1 MRQIVLDTETTG
13 LRPSEGHRVIEIAAI
28 EIVDYLPT
36 GNTYQQYINPQRDV
50 PESSFKVHGLSYEF
64 LKDKPLF
71 ENVANK
77 LIDFVGND
85 PIVAHNVEFDMGF
98 LNYEL
103 NACSK
108 DLLKNEK
115 IDTVL
120 LAREKFPG
128 QSVSLDALCKR
139 FSIDNTQRE
148 KHSALTDA
156 QLLVQVY
163 IELMDARELSLDLNN
178 SVKVKDSISAFD
190 IEKIKNR
197 NLPSRLSRKERELH
211 ESFTETLGENS
222 IWKKINLS
230 TNSESSEQ

>member
-71 ENVANK
+71 ENVINK
-77 LIDFVGND
+77 FLEFVGND
-85 PIVAHNVEFDMGF
+85 TIIAHNVDFDVGF

-103 NACSK
+103 NTCGKES
-108 DLLKNEK
+108 LKNEK
-115 IDTVL
+115 IDTVSI
-120 LAREKFPG
+120 AREKFPG

-139 FSIDNTQRE
+139 FAIDNTQRE
-148 KHSALTDA
+148 KHSATVDTE
-156 QLLVQVY
+156 LLARVY

-178 SVKVKDSISAFD
+178 SVEVKNSPVTFNT
-190 IEKIKNR
+190 EKIKNR
-197 NLPSRLSRKERELH
+197 NLPSRLSEKEKELH
-211 ESFTETLGENS
+211 QSFIQTLGKNS
-222 IWKKINLS
+222 IWNKIS
-230 TNSESSEQ
+230 QSSE

>member
-36 GNTYQQYINPQRDV
+36 GNTYQQYINPQRDM

-71 ENVANK
+71 ENIINEF
-77 LIDFVGND
+77 LEFVGDD
-85 PIVAHNVEFDMGF
+85 PIIAHNVDFDVGF

-103 NACSK
+103 NSCGKES
-108 DLLKNEK
+108 LKNNK
-115 IDTVL
+115 IDTVSI
-120 LAREKFPG
+120 AREKFPG

-139 FSIDNTQRE
+139 FAIDNKQRE
-148 KHSALTDA
+148 KHSATVDTE
-156 QLLVQVY
+156 LLARVY

-178 SVKVKDSISAFD
+178 TVEVKNSTSDFNT
-190 IEKIKNR
+190 EKIKNR
-197 NLPSRLSRKERELH
+197 NLPPRLSEKEKKLH
-211 ESFTETLGENS
+211 DSFIQTLGENS
-222 IWKKINLS
+222 IWNKINQ
-230 TNSESSEQ
+230 SSE

>member
-71 ENVANK
+71 ENVIKNF
-77 LIDFVGND
+77 LEFVGND
-85 PIVAHNVEFDMGF
+85 PIIAHNVDFDIGF

-103 NACSK
+103 NTCGMES
-108 DLLKNEK
+108 LKNEK
-115 IDTVL
+115 IDTVAI
-120 LAREKFPG
+120 AREKFPG

-139 FSIDNTQRE
+139 FAIDNTQRD
-148 KHSALTDA
+148 KHSATVDTE
-156 QLLVQVY
+156 LLARVY

-178 SVKVKDSISAFD
+178 SIQVKNSPVTFNT
-190 IEKIKNR
+190 EKIKNR
-197 NLPSRLSRKERELH
+197 NLPSRLSEKEKDLH
-211 ESFTETLGENS
+211 KSFIQTLGKNS
-222 IWKKINLS
+222 IWNKINQ
-230 TNSESSEQ
+230 SSE

>member
-36 GNTYQQYINPQRDV
+36 GNKYQQYINPQRDV

-64 LKDKPLF
+64 LRDKPLF
-71 ENVANK
+71 ENIANK
-77 LIDFVGND
+77 FKNFIGND
-85 PIVAHNVEFDMGF
+85 PIVAHNVDFDIGF

-103 NACSK
+103 NICGK
-108 DLLKNEK
+108 EILKNQK
-115 IDTVL
+115 IDTVS

-139 FSIDNTQRE
+139 FAIDNTQRE
-148 KHSALTDA
+148 KHSATVDTE
-156 QLLVQVY
+156 LLARVY

-178 SVKVKDSISAFD
+178 SSEVINPTVVFD
-190 IEKIKNR
+190 TTKIKNR
-197 NLPSRLSRKERELH
+197 NLKPRLSDKEKESH
-211 ESFTETLGENS
+211 EIFIKTLGDNS
-222 IWKKINLS
+222 IWNKINQS
-230 TNSESSEQ
+230 K

>member
-71 ENVANK
+71 ENVINK
-77 LIDFVGND
+77 FLEFVGND
-85 PIVAHNVEFDMGF
+85 PIIAHNVDFDVGF

-103 NACSK
+103 NTCGMES
-108 DLLKNEK
+108 LKNEK
-115 IDTVL
+115 IDTVSI
-120 LAREKFPG
+120 AREKFPG

-139 FSIDNTQRE
+139 FAIDNTQRE
-148 KHSALTDA
+148 KHSATVDTE
-156 QLLVQVY
+156 LLARVY

-178 SVKVKDSISAFD
+178 SVEVKNSPVTFNT
-190 IEKIKNR
+190 EKIKNR
-197 NLPSRLSRKERELH
+197 NLPSRLSEKEKELH
-211 ESFTETLGENS
+211 KSFIQTLGKNS
-222 IWKKINLS
+222 IWNKIS
-230 TNSESSEQ
+230 QSSE

>member
-28 EIVDYLPT
+28 EIIDYLPT

-71 ENVANK
+71 ENIINK
-77 LIDFVGND
+77 FLEFVGSD
-85 PIVAHNVEFDMGF
+85 PIIAHNVDFDIGF

-103 NACSK
+103 NACGKES
-108 DLLKNEK
+108 LKNEK
-115 IDTVL
+115 IDTVSI
-120 LAREKFPG
+120 ARDKFPG

-139 FSIDNTQRE
+139 FAIDNKQRD
-148 KHSALTDA
+148 KHSATVDTE
-156 QLLVQVY
+156 LLARVY

-178 SVKVKDSISAFD
+178 SVEVKNSTPAFN

-197 NLPSRLSRKERELH
+197 KLPLRLSEKEKNLH
-211 ESFTETLGENS
+211 ESFIQTLGKNS
-222 IWKKINLS
+222 IWNKINQ
-230 TNSESSEQ
+230 SSE

>member
-71 ENVANK
+71 ENVINK
-77 LIDFVGND
+77 FLEFVGND
-85 PIVAHNVEFDMGF
+85 PIIAHNVDFDIGF

-103 NACSK
+103 NTCGMES
-108 DLLKNEK
+108 LKNEK
-115 IDTVL
+115 IDTVAI
-120 LAREKFPG
+120 AREKFPG

-139 FSIDNTQRE
+139 FAIDNTQRE
-148 KHSALTDA
+148 KHSATVDTE
-156 QLLVQVY
+156 LLARVY

-178 SVKVKDSISAFD
+178 SVELKNSPVTFNT
-190 IEKIKNR
+190 EKIKNR
-197 NLPSRLSRKERELH
+197 NLPSRLSEKEKELH
-211 ESFTETLGENS
+211 KSFIQTLGKNS
-222 IWKKINLS
+222 IWNKIS
-230 TNSESSEQ
+230 QSSE

>member
-36 GNTYQQYINPQRDV
+36 GNTYQQYFNPQRDV

-71 ENVANK
+71 ENVINK
-77 LIDFVGND
+77 FLEFVGND
-85 PIVAHNVEFDMGF
+85 PIIAHNVDFDVGF

-103 NACSK
+103 NTCGKES
-108 DLLKNEK
+108 LKNEK
-115 IDTVL
+115 IDTVAI
-120 LAREKFPG
+120 AREKFPG

-139 FSIDNTQRE
+139 FAIDNTQRE
-148 KHSALTDA
+148 KHSATVDTE
-156 QLLVQVY
+156 LLARVY

-178 SVKVKDSISAFD
+178 SVEVKNSPVTFNT
-190 IEKIKNR
+190 EKIKNR
-197 NLPSRLSRKERELH
+197 NLPSRLSEKEKELH
-211 ESFTETLGENS
+211 RSFIQTLGKNS
-222 IWKKINLS
+222 IWNKIS
-230 TNSESSEQ
+230 QSSE

>member
-50 PESSFKVHGLSYEF
+50 PEASFKIHGLSYEF
-64 LKDKPLF
+64 LKNKPLF
-71 ENVANK
+71 ENIANK
-77 LIDFVGND
+77 FLDFVGND
-85 PIVAHNVEFDMGF
+85 PIVAHNIDFDVGF

-103 NACSK
+103 NACGK
-108 DLLKNEK
+108 ELLKNKK

-120 LAREKFPG
+120 LARDKFPG

-139 FSIDNTQRE
+139 FAIDNTQRE
-148 KHSALTDA
+148 KHSATIDTE
-156 QLLVQVY
+156 LLAQVY

-178 SVKVKDSISAFD
+178 SVTVKESNSAFD
-190 IEKIKNR
+190 TEKIKNR
-197 NLPSRLSRKERELH
+197 NLPHRLSNIEKELH
-211 ESFTETLGENS
+211 DSFIQTLGENS
-222 IWKKINLS
+222 VWKKINQ
-230 TNSESSEQ
+230 SEK